1 MERTNQQIR
10 ILVVEDEKKLAHSLE
25 KQLERAGYKIEKAHD
40 GEEAETKIFNEEFS
54 LIILDLNL
62 PKKSG
67 LEILKHM
74 RERHNTVPTIILS
87 ARDKTHDRVLGLELG
102 ADDYLVKPF
111 DSTEL
116 LARVTAILRRSGV
129 LRSSVLQANDLVL
142 DIVQRTVQRAG
153 KNITLSPKEYSLLEF
168 FVRNKNQ
175 ILTRRRIAEQVWGY
189 TFDTGTNI
197 VDVYISYLRKAID
210 DGFSKKLIRTIHG
223 EGFILT
229 EE

>member
-1 MERTNQQIR
+1 VEQTNRDIR
-10 ILVVEDEKKLAHSLE
+10 ILIVEDEKKLAQSLQ
-25 KQLERAGYKIEKAHD
+25 KQLERVGYKTEKAFD
-40 GEEAETKIFNEEFS
+40 GVEAEEKIFSQEYS
-54 LIILDLNL
+54 LVILDLNL

-67 LEILKHM
+67 LEVLKGM
-74 RERHNTVPTIILS
+74 RERLNSVPTIILS

-116 LARVTAILRRSGV
+116 LARVSAVLRRSGAV
-129 LRSSVLQANDLVL
+129 RSSILQAGDLVL
-142 DIVQRTVQRAG
+142 DTVQRTVQRGG
-153 KNITLSPKEYSLLEF
+153 KNISLSPREYTLLEF

-229 EE
+229 ED